1 MESCSKPC
9 YNPNYRINSL
19 YALGGAKFMNIDEA
33 IKERHMVRVYKK
45 QSIPADVCKQL
56 NERIKALNEG
66 LDVFMSLVT
75 NDSSALNTAVKIGF
89 TKNVNNYIVL
99 SGKNESDLEEKLG
112 YGGADLML
120 FAQTLGLNTWWVSEQ
135 FNKGKA
141 RDNGG
146 IPGSNL
152 IKGIIVIGYGENN
165 GVPHKSKS
173 TFDVSKFDGA
183 TPPFWFIRGVGSAL
197 LAPTANNRQA
207 FKIEGH
213 DNKVTITCSKGR
225 YSGLE
230 LGIIKYFFEVGA
242 GRENFIYE

>member
-1 MESCSKPC
+1 MT
-9 YNPNYRINSL
+9 
-19 YALGGAKFMNIDEA
+19 IDEA
-33 IKERHMVRVYKK
+33 VRERHTVRVYKK
-45 QSIPADVCKQL
+45 NPIPEDVVKQL
-56 NERIKALNEG
+56 NERIKAINEG

-75 NDSSALNTAVKIGF
+75 NDSSALNAAVRIGI

-99 SGKNESDLEEKLG
+99 SGKNEHDLEEKLG

-120 FAQTLGLNTWWVSEQ
+120 FAQTLGLNTWWVSGT

-152 IKGIIVIGYGENN
+152 IKGIIIIGYGENN

-173 TFDVSKFDGA
+173 VDAVSRYSGG

-197 LAPTANNRQA
+197 LAPTALNRQA

-213 DNKVTITCSKGR
+213 SNKVKITYAKGAF
-225 YSGLE
+225 SGLD
-230 LGIIKYFFEVGA
+230 LGIIKYHFEVGA

>member
-1 MESCSKPC
+1 MEDRC
-9 YNPNYRINSL
+9 
-19 YALGGAKFMNIDEA
+19 MTIDEA
-33 IKERHMVRVYKK
+33 VRERHKVTIYKK
-45 QSIPADVCKQL
+45 TPISSDVAKQL

-75 NDSSALNTAVKIGF
+75 NDSSALNAAVKIGF

-99 SGKNESDLEEKLG
+99 SGKNEPDLEEKLG

-120 FAQTLGLNTWWVSEQ
+120 FAQTLGLNTWWVSGT

-141 RDNGG
+141 RENGG

-152 IKGIIVIGYGENN
+152 IKGIIIIGYGENG
-165 GVPHKSKS
+165 GVPHKSKN
-173 TFDVSKFDGA
+173 TVDVSKYTGK

-197 LAPTANNRQA
+197 LAPTALNRQA

-213 DNKVTITCSKGR
+213 ENKVTITYAKGQF
-225 YSGLE
+225 SGLD
-230 LGIIKYFFEVGA
+230 LGIVKYFFEVGA

>member
-1 MESCSKPC
+1 MEDRCC
-9 YNPNYRINSL
+9 
-19 YALGGAKFMNIDEA
+19 MTIDEA
-33 IKERHMVRVYKK
+33 IRERHTVRVYKK
-45 QSIPADVCKQL
+45 TPIPADVAKQL

-75 NDSSALNTAVKIGF
+75 NDSSALNAAVRIGI

-99 SGKNESDLEEKLG
+99 SGKNEPDLEEKLG

-120 FAQTLGLNTWWVSEQ
+120 FAQTLGLNTWWVSGT

-141 RDNGG
+141 RENGG
-146 IPGSNL
+146 IPGNNL
-152 IKGIIVIGYGENN
+152 IKGIIIIGYGENP

-173 TFDVSKFDGA
+173 IDDVSKYMGS

-197 LAPTANNRQA
+197 LAPTALNRQA

-213 DNKVTITCSKGR
+213 ENKVKITYAKGM
-225 YSGLE
+225 YSGLD
-230 LGIIKYFFEVGA
+230 LGIIKYHFEVGA

>member
-1 MESCSKPC
+1 MEDRC
-9 YNPNYRINSL
+9 
-19 YALGGAKFMNIDEA
+19 FMTIDEA
-33 IKERHMVRVYKK
+33 IRERHTVRVYKK
-45 QSIPADVCKQL
+45 THIPADVAKQL

-75 NDSSALNTAVKIGF
+75 NDSSALNAAVRIGI

-99 SGKNESDLEEKLG
+99 SGKNEPDLEEKLG

-120 FAQTLGLNTWWVSEQ
+120 FAQTLGLNTWWVSGT

-141 RDNGG
+141 RENGG

-152 IKGIIVIGYGENN
+152 IKGIIIIGYGENP
-165 GVPHKSKS
+165 GVAHKSKS
-173 TFDVSKFDGA
+173 IDDVSKYTGG

-197 LAPTANNRQA
+197 LAPTALNRQA
-207 FKIEGH
+207 FKITGH
-213 DNKVTITCSKGR
+213 DNKVKITYAKGAF
-225 YSGLE
+225 SGLD
-230 LGIIKYFFEVGA
+230 LGIIKYHFEVGA